1 MSSASLIKTPAEKV
15 RVNGWVFYTST
26 ALILL
31 LTAILIIAPQE
42 AGKLLGVAQAWLS
55 RSFGWYYM
63 VVIASYLVFVI
74 GLAFSSYGKL
84 KLGTKQDTPD
94 FSYGAWAGMLFS
106 SGIGISLLYF
116 GASEPLDHY
125 FNPPEGVAGSHAA
138 ARQALQLT
146 FLHWGL
152 HGWAIYALV
161 GLAVAYFAYR
171 HNQPLALR
179 SALYPLVGER
189 WVKGA
194 AGHAVDGFGMFVTL
208 LGLVTNLGIGSMQVS
223 SGLESLF
230 GMTHSNTNLLIVILV
245 MSTVAT
251 IAAVSGVENGIRRLS
266 NLNIVLFSGLLI
278 FVLLFGPT
286 LHLLNGFVQ
295 NIGDY
300 LNGVVLKTF
309 DLYVYENDAEKSDRW
324 LGLWTLFYWAWWI
337 SWAPFVGMF
346 IARISR
352 GRTVRELVAGVPL
365 IPLGFTL
372 AWLSIFGNSALDLV
386 MNHDAVALGKTA
398 LEQPSMAI
406 YQLLEHYPA
415 SKIVIGVSIFVGFVL
430 FLTPADSGAVMM
442 ANLSCKGGEVDEDAP
457 HWLRI
462 FWSAVITLVTIGLLF
477 AGNFEAMQ
485 TMVVLAGLPFSVVL
499 VFFMFGLY
507 KAMAQDVR
515 IEEEQAELA
524 ARGRRGFSE
533 RLSTLD
539 LQPTQAVVQRYM
551 DKQVTPALAEAAAQL
566 GKLGLSVQTQWGK
579 AKHLIGLRVEME
591 EGNPF
596 VYEVSLDGYLAAPS
610 ESAQVAGGESEVQA
624 RYYRAEVYLHNG
636 SQEYDLMGFTQE
648 QITRD
653 VLEQFESHRQLLGRV
668 YS

>member
-1 MSSASLIKTPAEKV
+1 
-15 RVNGWVFYTST
+15 
-26 ALILL
+26 
-31 LTAILIIAPQE
+31 
-42 AGKLLGVAQAWLS
+42 
-55 RSFGWYYM
+55 
-63 VVIASYLVFVI
+63 
-74 GLAFSSYGKL
+74 
-84 KLGTKQDTPD
+84 
-94 FSYGAWAGMLFS
+94 
-106 SGIGISLLYF
+106 
-116 GASEPLDHY
+116 
-125 FNPPEGVAGSHAA
+125 VAGSNLA
-138 ARQALQLT
+138 ARQAVQLT

-208 LGLVTNLGIGSMQVS
+208 LGLVTNLGIGSLQVS
-223 SGLESLF
+223 SGLENLF
-230 GMTHSNTNLLIVILV
+230 GMQHSNTNLLIVIIV

-295 NIGDY
+295 NVGDY

-309 DLYVYENDAEKSDRW
+309 DLYVYEGDSEKSDRW

-346 IARISR
+346 VARISR
-352 GRTVRELVAGVPL
+352 GRTVREMVAGVLL

-386 MNHDAVALGKTA
+386 MNHGAVELGKTA

-415 SKIVIGVSIFVGFVL
+415 SKVVIGVSIFVGFVL

-442 ANLSCKGGEVDEDAP
+442 ANLSCKGGNVDEDAP

-462 FWSAVITLVTIGLLF
+462 FWSVVITLVTIGLLF

-499 VFFMFGLY
+499 VFFMFGLH
-507 KAMAQDVR
+507 KAMRQDVQ
-515 IEEEQAELA
+515 IEQEQAELA

-533 RLSTLD
+533 RLTQLD
-539 LQPTQAVVQRYM
+539 LQPSQSIVQRFM
-551 DKQVTPALAEAAAQL
+551 DKHVSPALQDATAQMRAQGLEVQTLL
-566 GKLGLSVQTQWGK
+566 GKSKRCMGV
-579 AKHLIGLRVEME
+579 RVEME

-596 VYEVSLDGYLAAPS
+596 VYEVSLDGYLATPT
-610 ESAQVAGGESEVQA
+610 ESAQSDETRQ

-636 SQEYDLMGFTQE
+636 SQDYDLMGFTQD

-653 VLEQFESHRQLLGRV
+653 VLDQFESHRQLLGRV

>member
-1 MSSASLIKTPAEKV
+1 M
-15 RVNGWVFYTST
+15 FHTST

-42 AGKLLGVAQAWLS
+42 AGRLLGIAQAWLS

-63 VVIASYLVFVI
+63 VVIAAYLVFVV

-84 KLGTKQDTPD
+84 KLGSKDDTPD

-125 FNPPEGVAGSHAA
+125 FNPPEGASATNMA
-138 ARQALQLT
+138 ARQAVQLT

-208 LGLVTNLGIGSMQVS
+208 LGLVTNLGIGSLQVS
-223 SGLESLF
+223 SGLENLF
-230 GMTHSNTNLLIVILV
+230 GMEHSNTNLLIVIIV

-300 LNGVVLKTF
+300 LNGIVLKTF
-309 DLYVYENDAEKSDRW
+309 DLYVYEGSAEKTERW
-324 LGLWTLFYWAWWI
+324 MGLWTLFYWAWWI

-352 GRTVRELVAGVPL
+352 GRTVRELVAGVLL

-386 MNHDAVALGKTA
+386 INQGAVELGKTA

-406 YQLLEHYPA
+406 YQMLEHYPA

-442 ANLSCKGGEVDEDAP
+442 ANLSCKGGNVDEDAP

-499 VFFMFGLY
+499 VFFMFGLH
-507 KAMAQDVR
+507 KAMRQDVQ
-515 IEEEQAELA
+515 IEQEQAQLA
-524 ARGRRGFSE
+524 ERGRRGFSE
-533 RLSTLD
+533 RLTQLD
-539 LQPTQAVVQRYM
+539 LQPSQSVVQRFM
-551 DKQVTPALAEAAAQL
+551 DKQVSPALEDATAQMRAQGLTVQTLL
-566 GKLGLSVQTQWGK
+566 GKSKRCMGV
-579 AKHLIGLRVEME
+579 RVEME

-596 VYEVSLDGYLAAPS
+596 VYEVSLDGYLATPT
-610 ESAQVAGGESEVQA
+610 ESAQSDEARQ

-636 SQEYDLMGFTQE
+636 SQDYDLMGFTQD

-653 VLEQFESHRQLLGRV
+653 VLDQFESHRQLLGRV

>member
-1 MSSASLIKTPAEKV
+1 MSSASLIKTSPEKV
-15 RVNGWVFYTST
+15 QVNGWVFYTST
-26 ALILL
+26 AMILL
-31 LTAILIIAPQE
+31 LTAILIAAPQE
-42 AGKLLGVAQAWLS
+42 AGRVLGVAQAWLS

-63 VVIASYLVFVI
+63 IVIASYLLFVV
-74 GLAFSSYGKL
+74 GVGFSSYGKL
-84 KLGTKQDTPD
+84 KLGSKDDTPD
-94 FSYGAWAGMLFS
+94 FSYGAWTGMLFS

-125 FNPPEGVAGSHAA
+125 FNPPEGTAATSQA

-179 SALYPLVGER
+179 SALFPLVGER
-189 WVKGA
+189 WVRGA

-223 SGLESLF
+223 SGLENLF
-230 GMTHSNTNLLIVILV
+230 GMEHSNTNLLIVIIM

-300 LNGVVLKTF
+300 MNGIVLKTF
-309 DLYVYENDAEKSDRW
+309 DLYVYTGDGEKAERW
-324 LGLWTLFYWAWWI
+324 MGLWTVFYWAWWI

-352 GRTVRELVAGVPL
+352 GRTVRELVAGVLL

-386 MNHDAVALGKTA
+386 LNHGAVELGRTA

-406 YQLLEHYPA
+406 YLLLEHYPA
-415 SKIVIGVSIFVGFVL
+415 SKVVIGVSIFVGFVL

-442 ANLSCKGGEVDEDAP
+442 ANLSCKGGNVDEDAP

-462 FWSAVITLVTIGLLF
+462 FWSLVITLVTIGLLF

-499 VFFMFGLY
+499 IFFMFGLH
-507 KAMAQDVR
+507 KAMRQDVA
-515 IEEEQAELA
+515 IEQEQAQLA
-524 ARGRRGFSE
+524 ERGRHGFSE
-533 RLSTLD
+533 RLTALD
-539 LQPTQAVVQRYM
+539 LHPTQAVVQCFM
-551 DKQVTPALAEAAAQL
+551 DRKVMPALEVAAVLLRDQGLDVQTLL
-566 GKLGLSVQTQWGK
+566 GKSKRCMGVRINMG
-579 AKHLIGLRVEME
+579 

-596 VYEVSLDGYLAAPS
+596 VYEVSLDGYLAPSS
-610 ESAQVAGGESEVQA
+610 ESPEDDEERT
-624 RYYRAEVYLHNG
+624 RYYRAEVYLYNG
-636 SQEYDLMGFTQE
+636 SQEYDLMGFSPE

-653 VLEQFESHRQLLGRV
+653 VLDQFESHRQLLGRV

>member
-1 MSSASLIKTPAEKV
+1 MSSASLIKTPPEKV

-31 LTAILIIAPQE
+31 LTAILIVAPQE
-42 AGKLLGVAQAWLS
+42 AGRLLGVAQAWLS
-55 RSFGWYYM
+55 KSFGWYYM
-63 VVIASYLVFVI
+63 VVIAAYLVFVV

-84 KLGTKQDTPD
+84 KLGAKDDTPD

-125 FNPPEGVAGSHAA
+125 FNPPEGAAASNGA

-223 SGLESLF
+223 SGLENLF
-230 GMTHSNTNLLIVILV
+230 GMEHSNTNLLIVIIV

-286 LHLLNGFVQ
+286 LHLLNGLVQ
-295 NIGDY
+295 NTGDY
-300 LNGVVLKTF
+300 LNGIVLKTF
-309 DLYVYENDAEKSDRW
+309 DLYVYEGDGAKTERW
-324 LGLWTLFYWAWWI
+324 MGLWTLFYWAWWI

-352 GRTVRELVAGVPL
+352 GRTVRELVAGVLL

-386 MNHDAVALGKTA
+386 LNHGAVELGKTA

-415 SKIVIGVSIFVGFVL
+415 SKVVIGVSIFVGFVL

-442 ANLSCKGGEVDEDAP
+442 ANLSCKGGNVDEDAP
-457 HWLRI
+457 LWLRI
-462 FWSAVITLVTIGLLF
+462 FWSADDYVRTFVAHTNPL
-477 AGNFEAMQ
+477 N
-485 TMVVLAGLPFSVVL
+485 VLC
-499 VFFMFGLY
+499 
-507 KAMAQDVR
+507 
-515 IEEEQAELA
+515 
-524 ARGRRGFSE
+524 GRSLMR
-533 RLSTLD
+533 TLD
-539 LQPTQAVVQRYM
+539 NCTRVNGSVCLDPGGDSWLDLAEGNTIQGARQNGVTMNLQNWAPGQAV
-551 DKQVTPALAEAAAQL
+551 
-566 GKLGLSVQTQWGK
+566 
-579 AKHLIGLRVEME
+579 
-591 EGNPF
+591 EG
-596 VYEVSLDGYLAAPS
+596 
-610 ESAQVAGGESEVQA
+610 
-624 RYYRAEVYLHNG
+624 
-636 SQEYDLMGFTQE
+636 
-648 QITRD
+648 
-653 VLEQFESHRQLLGRV
+653 LGRV
-668 YS
+668 PTLVDSNIGMRDALQIRYQTGNKLVLHDNNKVVGILGDSELYHALLGKNLG

>member
-1 MSSASLIKTPAEKV
+1 M
-15 RVNGWVFYTST
+15 FYTST

-42 AGKLLGVAQAWLS
+42 AGRLLGIAQAWLS

-63 VVIASYLVFVI
+63 VVIAAYLVFVV

-84 KLGTKQDTPD
+84 KLGSKDDTPD

-125 FNPPEGVAGSHAA
+125 FNPPEGTSATNMA
-138 ARQALQLT
+138 ARQAVQLT

-208 LGLVTNLGIGSMQVS
+208 LGLVTNLGIGSLQVS
-223 SGLESLF
+223 SGLENLF
-230 GMTHSNTNLLIVILV
+230 GMEHSNTNLLIVIIV

-300 LNGVVLKTF
+300 LNGIVLKTF
-309 DLYVYENDAEKSDRW
+309 DLYVYEGSGEKSERW
-324 LGLWTLFYWAWWI
+324 MGLWTLFYWAWWI

-352 GRTVRELVAGVPL
+352 GRSVRELVAGVLL

-386 MNHDAVALGKTA
+386 MNQGAVELGKTA

-415 SKIVIGVSIFVGFVL
+415 SKVVIGVSIFVGFVL

-442 ANLSCKGGEVDEDAP
+442 ANLSCKGGNVDEDAP

-462 FWSAVITLVTIGLLF
+462 FWSVVITLVTIGLLF

-499 VFFMFGLY
+499 ICFMFGLH
-507 KAMAQDVR
+507 KAMRQDVQ
-515 IEEEQAELA
+515 IEQEQAQLA
-524 ARGRRGFSE
+524 ERGRRGFSE
-533 RLSTLD
+533 RLTQLD
-539 LQPTQAVVQRYM
+539 LQPSQSVVQRFM
-551 DKQVTPALAEAAAQL
+551 DKHVSPALEDATAQMRAQGLEVQTLL
-566 GKLGLSVQTQWGK
+566 GKSKRCMGV
-579 AKHLIGLRVEME
+579 RVEME

-596 VYEVSLDGYLAAPS
+596 VYEVSLDGYLATPT
-610 ESAQVAGGESEVQA
+610 ESAQSDEARQ

-636 SQEYDLMGFTQE
+636 SQDYDLMGFTQD

-653 VLEQFESHRQLLGRV
+653 VLDQFESHRQLLGRV

>member
-1 MSSASLIKTPAEKV
+1 
-15 RVNGWVFYTST
+15 
-26 ALILL
+26 
-31 LTAILIIAPQE
+31 
-42 AGKLLGVAQAWLS
+42 
-55 RSFGWYYM
+55 
-63 VVIASYLVFVI
+63 
-74 GLAFSSYGKL
+74 
-84 KLGTKQDTPD
+84 
-94 FSYGAWAGMLFS
+94 
-106 SGIGISLLYF
+106 
-116 GASEPLDHY
+116 
-125 FNPPEGVAGSHAA
+125 
-138 ARQALQLT
+138 
-146 FLHWGL
+146 
-152 HGWAIYALV
+152 
-161 GLAVAYFAYR
+161 
-171 HNQPLALR
+171 
-179 SALYPLVGER
+179 
-189 WVKGA
+189 
-194 AGHAVDGFGMFVTL
+194 MFVTL
-208 LGLVTNLGIGSMQVS
+208 LGLVTNLGIGALQVS
-223 SGLESLF
+223 SGLENLF
-230 GMTHSNTNLLIVILV
+230 GIAHSNTNLLIVIIV

-278 FVLLFGPT
+278 FVLLCGPT

-309 DLYVYENDAEKSDRW
+309 DLYVYAGDSEKSDRW

-352 GRTVRELVAGVPL
+352 GRTVRELVAGVLL

-386 MNHDAVALGKTA
+386 MNHGAVELGKTA

-415 SKIVIGVSIFVGFVL
+415 SKVVIGVSIFVGFVL

-442 ANLSCKGGEVDEDAP
+442 ANLSCKGGNVDEDAP

-462 FWSAVITLVTIGLLF
+462 FWSVIITLVTIGLLF

-499 VFFMFGLY
+499 VCFMFGLH
-507 KAMAQDVR
+507 KAMRQDTQ
-515 IEEEQAELA
+515 IELEQAELA

-533 RLSTLD
+533 RLTQLD
-539 LQPTQAVVQRYM
+539 LQPTQSVVQRFM
-551 DKQVTPALAEAAAQL
+551 DKKVTPALEEAAVLLRAQGLDVQTLL
-566 GKLGLSVQTQWGK
+566 GKSKRCMGV
-579 AKHLIGLRVEME
+579 RVEME

-610 ESAQVAGGESEVQA
+610 ESTEAEEERT

-636 SQEYDLMGFTQE
+636 SQEYDLMGFTPE

-653 VLEQFESHRQLLGRV
+653 VLDQFESHRQLLSRV

>member
-1 MSSASLIKTPAEKV
+1 MSSASLIKTPAERV
-15 RVNGWVFYTST
+15 RVNSVVFFTST
-26 ALILL
+26 LLILL
-31 LTAILIIAPQE
+31 LPALLIAVPEPDGRVLSQAP
-42 AGKLLGVAQAWLS
+42 AWLS

-63 VVIASYLVFVI
+63 LVIGGYLLFVIAI
-74 GLAFSSYGKL
+74 AFSRYGNL
-84 KLGTKQDTPD
+84 KLGGKDDKPD

-125 FNPPEGVAGSHAA
+125 FNPPEGAPASLQS
-138 ARQALQLT
+138 AREGLQLT

-194 AGHAVDGFGMFVTL
+194 AGHTVDIFGMFVTL

-223 SGLESLF
+223 SGLEYLF
-230 GMTHSNTNLLIVILV
+230 GMEHSNTNLLIVILV

-266 NLNIVLFSGLLI
+266 NLNILLFSGLLL
-278 FVLLFGPT
+278 FVLLNGAT

-300 LNGVVLKTF
+300 LNGVILKTF
-309 DLYVYENDAEKSDRW
+309 DLYVYEGDGAKSERW
-324 LGLWTLFYWAWWI
+324 LGLWTVFYWAWWI
-337 SWAPFVGMF
+337 SWGPFVGMF

-352 GRTVRELVAGVPL
+352 GRTVKELVAGVLL

-372 AWLSIFGNSALDLV
+372 AWLSIFGNTALDLV
-386 MNHDAVALGKTA
+386 MNQGAVELGRTA
-398 LEQPSMAI
+398 LEQPSMSI
-406 YQLLEHYPA
+406 YQLLEHFPA
-415 SKIVIGVSIFVGFVL
+415 AKIVVGVAVFVGFVL

-442 ANLSCKGGEVDEDAP
+442 ANLSCKGGNVDEDAP

-462 FWSAVITLVTIGLLF
+462 LWSAIITVVTIGLLF

-499 VFFMFGLY
+499 VVFMFGLY
-507 KAMAQDVR
+507 KAMKQDVQV
-515 IEEEQAELA
+515 EQEQAELA

-533 RLSTLD
+533 RLSQLD
-539 LQPTQAVVQRYM
+539 LQPTQAMVQRFM
-551 DKQVTPALAEAAAQL
+551 DKQVSPALKEAAEQL
-566 GKLGLSVQTQWGK
+566 RAMGLAVET
-579 AKHLIGLRVEME
+579 RVGQSRSSMGMRVTME

-610 ESAQVAGGESEVQA
+610 EAPVEGESEVRQ
-624 RYYRAEVYLHNG
+624 RFYRAEVYLHNG
-636 SQEYDLMGFTQE
+636 SQEYDLMGFTPD

-653 VLEQFESHRQLLGRV
+653 VLDQFESHRQLLGRV

>member
-1 MSSASLIKTPAEKV
+1 MSSASLIKNPPQKV
-15 RVNGWVFYTST
+15 TVNGWVFYTST
-26 ALILL
+26 VLILL
-31 LTAILIIAPQE
+31 LTAVLIATPQE
-42 AGKLLGVAQAWLS
+42 AGRLLGIAQAWLS

-63 VVIASYLVFVI
+63 VVIAAYLVFVV

-84 KLGTKQDTPD
+84 KLGSRDDTPD

-116 GASEPLDHY
+116 GASEPLDHF
-125 FNPPEGVAGSHAA
+125 FNPPEGAAGTPQA
-138 ARQALQLT
+138 ARQAVQLT

-171 HNQPLALR
+171 HHQPLALR

-208 LGLVTNLGIGSMQVS
+208 LGLVTNLGIGSLQVA
-223 SGLESLF
+223 SGLENLF
-230 GMTHSNTNLLIVILV
+230 GMAHSNTNLLIVIIV

-266 NLNIVLFSGLLI
+266 NLNIVLFSCLLI

-309 DLYVYENDAEKSDRW
+309 DLYVYQGDGAEADRW

-352 GRTVRELVAGVPL
+352 GRTVRELVAGVLL

-386 MNHDAVALGKTA
+386 MNQGAVELGKTA

-415 SKIVIGVSIFVGFVL
+415 SKVVIGVSIFVGFVL

-442 ANLSCKGGEVDEDAP
+442 ANLSCKGGTVDEDAP

-462 FWSAVITLVTIGLLF
+462 FWSVMITLVTIGLLF

-499 VFFMFGLY
+499 VFFMFGLH
-507 KAMAQDVR
+507 KAMRRDVQ
-515 IEEEQAELA
+515 IEQEQAALA
-524 ARGRRGFSE
+524 TRDWHRFSE
-533 RLSTLD
+533 RMMQLD
-539 LQPTQAVVQRYM
+539 PSPNQ
-551 DKQVTPALAEAAAQL
+551 ECN
-566 GKLGLSVQTQWGK
+566 
-579 AKHLIGLRVEME
+579 RV
-591 EGNPF
+591 
-596 VYEVSLDGYLAAPS
+596 
-610 ESAQVAGGESEVQA
+610 
-624 RYYRAEVYLHNG
+624 
-636 SQEYDLMGFTQE
+636 
-648 QITRD
+648 
-653 VLEQFESHRQLLGRV
+653 
-668 YS
+668 

>member
-1 MSSASLIKTPAEKV
+1 M
-15 RVNGWVFYTST
+15 
-26 ALILL
+26 ILL
-31 LTAILIIAPQE
+31 LCAILIIAPQE
-42 AGKLLGVAQAWLS
+42 AGRMLGVAQAWLS

-63 VVIASYLVFVI
+63 VVIAAYLVFVV

-84 KLGTKQDTPD
+84 KLGSKDDTPD

-125 FNPPEGVAGSHAA
+125 FNPPEGTGGTNMA
-138 ARQALQLT
+138 ARQAVQLT

-208 LGLVTNLGIGSMQVS
+208 LGLVTNLGIGSLQVS
-223 SGLESLF
+223 SGLENLF
-230 GMTHSNTNLLIVILV
+230 GMEHSNTNLLIVIIV

-300 LNGVVLKTF
+300 LNGIVLKTF
-309 DLYVYENDAEKSDRW
+309 DLYVYEGSGEKSERW
-324 LGLWTLFYWAWWI
+324 MGLWTLFYWAWWI

-352 GRTVRELVAGVPL
+352 GRTVRELVAGVLL

-386 MNHDAVALGKTA
+386 MNHGAVELGKTA

-442 ANLSCKGGEVDEDAP
+442 ANLSCKGGNVDEDAP

-462 FWSAVITLVTIGLLF
+462 FWSAIITLVTIGLLF

-499 VFFMFGLY
+499 VFFMFGLH
-507 KAMAQDVR
+507 KAMRQDVQ
-515 IEEEQAELA
+515 IEQEQAQLA
-524 ARGRRGFSE
+524 ERGRRGFSE
-533 RLSTLD
+533 RLTQLD
-539 LQPTQAVVQRYM
+539 LQPSQSVVQRFM
-551 DKQVTPALAEAAAQL
+551 DKQVSPALEDATAQMRARGLEVQTLL
-566 GKLGLSVQTQWGK
+566 GKSKRCMGV
-579 AKHLIGLRVEME
+579 RVEME

-596 VYEVSLDGYLAAPS
+596 VYEVSLDGYLATPT
-610 ESAQVAGGESEVQA
+610 ESAQSDEERQ

-636 SQEYDLMGFTQE
+636 SQDYDLMGFTQD

-653 VLEQFESHRQLLGRV
+653 VLDQFESHRQLLGRV